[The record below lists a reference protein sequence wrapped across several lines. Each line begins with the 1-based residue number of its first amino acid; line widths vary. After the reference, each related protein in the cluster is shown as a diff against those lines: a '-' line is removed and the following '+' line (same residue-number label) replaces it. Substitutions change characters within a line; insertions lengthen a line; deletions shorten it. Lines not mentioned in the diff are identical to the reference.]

1 MNLKER
7 EVSVKEALKSRVF
20 NTGILNEHEDCNMVE
35 VYSLNLRGEDQTV
48 YRVYNGSKNFLL
60 KTTTYLTSDEVVAEK
75 LKMEQRIVD
84 SYKVEVGEECV
95 TGFIKPSKQEKVV
108 NNILHKTTIE
118 SLYEF
123 GKDTLD
129 TKFTSMS
136 MLERINAMKKL
147 LIPMTILELKGV
159 IHGDLKPENVLV
171 KDCRYLIV
179 DSGTKLDFYDEKKMN
194 SVIDAVMPKMLNE
207 MSAYAPPEVFQG
219 SRNYPT
225 KIDIYNWGMCLY
237 QLVSGLSHEELKQKA
252 KKRRNERGHDEFLA
266 EIKNLQLID
275 KEVNSELES
284 WVKDALL
291 TTLQFNPEKRT
302 TFTKLKEK
310 AGLTDIVQKVE
321 RETHNEKVISLGN

>member
-7 EVSVKEALKSRVF
+7 EVSVKEALKTQVF
-20 NTGILNEHEDCNMVE
+20 KTGILKEHKDCNMIE
-35 VYSLNLRGEDQTV
+35 MYSLNLRGEDQTV
-48 YRVYNGSKNFLL
+48 YRVYNDSKNFLL
-60 KTTTYLTSDEVVAEK
+60 KTTSYFTSDKIVDEK
-75 LKMEQRIVD
+75 LKMEQRVVD

-95 TGFIKPSKQEKVV
+95 ADFIKPSKQEKV
-108 NNILHKTTIE
+108 IDDIFHKTTIE

-129 TKFTSMS
+129 TKLTSMS

-147 LIPMTILELKGV
+147 LIPMAILELKEV

-171 KDCRYLIV
+171 KDYAYLIA
-179 DSGTKLDFYDEKKMN
+179 DSGVKLDFYNEEGMN
-194 SVIDAVMPKMLNE
+194 SIIDVIMPKMLNE
-207 MSAYAPPEVFQG
+207 MSAYAPPEIFQG
-219 SRNYPT
+219 NRNYPT
-225 KIDIYNWGMCLY
+225 RIDIYNWGMCLY

-266 EIKNLQLID
+266 EITNLQLVN
-275 KEVNSELES
+275 EQVNSELEN

-302 TFTKLKEK
+302 TFAILKEK
-310 AGLTDIVQKVE
+310 AGLGDIIQKVE
-321 RETHNEKVISLGN
+321 REKHNDKVVSLGN